1 MGVPALTIDQL
12 ASASLSP
19 DDRDALVVLC
29 SAAYEE
35 PFAPYLR
42 DIGPGVH
49 LLGRVDGVLVSH
61 VMWVPRA
68 LYVDGVGTLRS
79 AYVEAVATLPSAQGQ
94 GHASALMRVAPS
106 ALGAFDLAALSPSDH
121 AWYARF
127 GWESWQGPL
136 SCLRDGVE
144 EPTPD
149 EALMV
154 LRLPRT
160 PSWLDVRAAIA
171 CDWRP
176 GEVW

>member
-1 MGVPALTIDQL
+1 MPALTIDQL

-29 SAAYEE
+29 SAAYDE

-42 DIGPGVH
+42 
-49 LLGRVDGVLVSH
+49 
-61 VMWVPRA
+61 
-68 LYVDGVGTLRS
+68 
-79 AYVEAVATLPSAQGQ
+79 
-94 GHASALMRVAPS
+94 VAPS
-106 ALGAFDLAALSPSDH
+106 SLDAFDLAALSPSDH